1 MAETDLALPI
11 SALVSSIALG
21 GTAIYNGG
29 KLAGKVDAISE
40 RTNKLETKQDR
51 NVSREELDA
60 RFSALSAK
68 IDAVIQILESR
79 NP

>member
-1 MAETDLALPI
+1 MADTELVLPI
-11 SALVSSIALG
+11 SALVSSLGLG

-29 KLAGKVDAISE
+29 KLAGRVDALGE
-40 RTNKLETKQDR
+40 RTDKLESKQDR

-60 RFSALSAK
+60 RFAALSAK

-79 NP
+79 S